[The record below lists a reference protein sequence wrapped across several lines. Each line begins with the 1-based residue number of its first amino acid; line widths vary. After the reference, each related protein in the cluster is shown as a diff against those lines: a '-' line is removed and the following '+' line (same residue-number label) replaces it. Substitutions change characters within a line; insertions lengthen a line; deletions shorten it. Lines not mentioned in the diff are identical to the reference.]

1 MVHRIHRRAFHVLG
15 LCIAVLLVVSF
26 SLRNAATDST
36 VGRAFR
42 EEREG
47 WIFVHIQGEPRAR
60 GYQYGFLV
68 APEIDD
74 FITTLKVYL
83 QQNTTKDWEFYRQA
97 AKEIFL
103 PKLEREYLQ
112 EPQGIA
118 AGLQAAGYQ
127 YDVLDI
133 ITENG

>member
-36 VGRAFR
+36 VGRAF
-42 EEREG
+42 REG

-112 EPQGIA
+112 ELQGIA

>member
-1 MVHRIHRRAFHVLG
+1 
-15 LCIAVLLVVSF
+15 
-26 SLRNAATDST
+26 
-36 VGRAFR
+36 
-42 EEREG
+42 
-47 WIFVHIQGEPRAR
+47 
-60 GYQYGFLV
+60 V

-112 EPQGIA
+112 ELQGIA